1 MILLGLPVNPVKGLT
16 ELGPRPSTRLAS
28 GCQSSQFFPQSAEL
42 VRRCLVCSRWAT
54 HLNVGLVSALAT
66 GRDAHRILYFR
77 LVDSITFV

>member
-1 MILLGLPVNPVKGLT
+1 MILLGLPVNPAKGLT

-54 HLNVGLVSALAT
+54 CLGAGLVW
-66 GRDAHRILYFR
+66 R
-77 LVDSITFV
+77 